1 MVYEFGDGG
10 TDMARKSRKIDKPLD
25 TLVEN
30 NSIVLNKCSSLATA
44 AYVRLS
50 VEKDTDDSIETQIAM
65 LKQFIEEH
73 KELELANVYADNGF
87 SGTNFD
93 RPEFSRLMDDA
104 RTGKIQC
111 IVVKDLSRFG
121 RDFLETGYYIETLL
135 PNLNIRFISINDEF
149 DSAREEDRNS
159 LAIPIKNLINEM
171 YAKDISKKRSVADEI
186 RMRNGQYTIGRS
198 IYGYKVDKEQNC
210 FVENP
215 DTAPYVRLI
224 FRWHWNGVSPN
235 EIAERL
241 NLLGVMTPSTY
252 KIVVEQNEVMEE
264 EDRWTAP
271 MVRDILKNQTY
282 IGNRV
287 QGKRKS
293 ALYKNQKEHP
303 VAEEKWIIHYSVHQP
318 LVSSPEYVGIKKTFA
333 EVKIKRKRR
342 IEELEKDREHLHDS
356 FPSMVRCMECD
367 RTMHYIR
374 YAHSEKKRDY
384 KDVAFYKCKVVRG
397 SANCNQVVHEDFLKI
412 VVMDQ
417 IQMLIQNMCDK
428 KEVIKKMQC
437 GKQDNSL
444 LNKIDRINEKSTALY
459 ENYAEGIID
468 VDEFICLKEQ
478 YATEKENLLE
488 QQKRVEE
495 RFRNMKK
502 NMDEFLNMEKR
513 FEQYIG
519 DRTFNEKLIHEL
531 VDCIYVSSE
540 GAIEVR
546 FKCDDVFSKVAE
558 QVEMEV

>member
-1 MVYEFGDGG
+1 
-10 TDMARKSRKIDKPLD
+10 MARKSRRIEKPIN
-25 TLVEN
+25 TLVDN
-30 NSIVLNKCSSLATA
+30 KFIVSNKRASLATA

-50 VEKDTDDSIETQIAM
+50 VEKDTNDSIETQIAM
-65 LKQFIEEH
+65 LKQFIEVH
-73 KELELANVYADNGF
+73 KELELTDVYADNGF
-87 SGTNFD
+87 SGTNFV
-93 RPEFSRLMDDA
+93 RPEFGRLMDDA

-149 DSAREEDRNS
+149 DSAREEDKNS
-159 LAIPIKNLINEM
+159 LAVPIKNLINEM
-171 YAKDISKKRSVADEI
+171 YAKDISKKRSVSDEI

-198 IYGYKVDKEQNC
+198 VYGYVVDKKQNC

-224 FRWHWNGVSPN
+224 FRWNWNGVSPK

-241 NLLGVMTPSTY
+241 EVLGVMTPSTY
-252 KIVVEQNEVMEE
+252 KIVVEQNEVLDE
-264 EDRWTAP
+264 EDKWTAP
-271 MVRDILKNQTY
+271 MVRDILKNQSY
-282 IGNRV
+282 IGDRV

-303 VAEEKWIIHYSVHQP
+303 VEEEKWIIHHNVHQP
-318 LVSSPEYVGIKKTFA
+318 LVSGPEYVGIRKSFSKM
-333 EVKIKRKRR
+333 KIKRKQR

-356 FPSMVRCMECD
+356 FPSMVRCMECN

-374 YAHSEKKRDY
+374 YAHSRKKRNF
-384 KDVAFYKCKVVRG
+384 KDGAIYQCKVVRG
-397 SANCNQVVHEDFLKI
+397 SANCNQIVHEDFLKI

-428 KEVIKKMQC
+428 KEVIKKMRC

-468 VDEFICLKEQ
+468 IDEFICLKEQ
-478 YATEKENLLE
+478 YATEKENLQE
-488 QQKRVEE
+488 QQKQVEE
-495 RFRNMKK
+495 RFRNVKK
-502 NMDEFLNMEKR
+502 NMDEFLNLEKR

-531 VDCIYVSSE
+531 VDCIYVSSK
-540 GAIEVR
+540 GAIEIK
-546 FKCDDVFSKVAE
+546 FKCDDVFSKITE
-558 QVEMEV
+558 KMEMEVGV